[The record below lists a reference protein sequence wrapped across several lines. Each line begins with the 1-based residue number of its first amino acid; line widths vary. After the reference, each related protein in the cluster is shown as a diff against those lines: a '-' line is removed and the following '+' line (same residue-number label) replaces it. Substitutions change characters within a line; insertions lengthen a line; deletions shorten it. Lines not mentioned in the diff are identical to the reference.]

1 MRSMDSGSQEVTSW
15 FKNTAVRLS
24 GYADSLF
31 LIPKLLFYFE
41 NRSRLGI
48 IYRLYS
54 SYEANIVIL
63 DPVKEKFMS
72 IVKIFSDSTSDLPQ
86 GWKETYDIGIVP
98 LYVVFQDGTYKDGVD
113 ITPEEV
119 YRQVAA
125 NGALPKTAAPSPADF
140 MAAFSPVISSGG
152 DIVYISL
159 SSSLSSTYQNAL
171 LAAAEFP
178 EGRIQVVDSETL
190 CGGISLLVMKAA
202 RAAKNGQSAKE
213 IAEMLVE
220 YRGRVETEFVV
231 DTLDYLYMGGRCS
244 GMQNFIGSLLKI
256 RPVLRLID
264 GAIVPVS
271 KVRGKKEKAV
281 EQMLQNALI
290 HTDEMD
296 KELLIIAHTLAEEDA
311 KYLETAL
318 REQTDVQEIAIIHAG
333 CVIGSHCGPATV
345 GLMYMR

>member
-1 MRSMDSGSQEVTSW
+1 
-15 FKNTAVRLS
+15 
-24 GYADSLF
+24 
-31 LIPKLLFYFE
+31 
-41 NRSRLGI
+41 
-48 IYRLYS
+48 
-54 SYEANIVIL
+54 
-63 DPVKEKFMS
+63 MS

-119 YRQVAA
+119 YSRVAA

-140 MAAFSPVISSGG
+140 MAAFEPVISSGG

-159 SSSLSSTYQNAL
+159 SSALSSTYQNAL
-171 LAAAEFP
+171 LAAGEFP
-178 EGRIQVVDSETL
+178 EGRVRVVDSETL
-190 CGGISLLVMKAA
+190 CGGIALLVMKAA
-202 RAAKNGQSAKE
+202 RAAAKGQSSAE
-213 IAEMLVE
+213 IVAMLE
-220 YRGRVETEFVV
+220 ACRSRVETEFVV

-271 KVRGKKEKAV
+271 KIRGKKEKAV
-281 EQMLQNALI
+281 EQMLQHALV
-290 HTDEMD
+290 HAGEMD
-296 KELLIIAHTLAEEDA
+296 KELVIVAHTLAEEDA
-311 KYLETAL
+311 QYLVEEL
-318 REQTDVQEIAIIHAG
+318 RKRTNVDEIAVIHAG

-345 GLMYMR
+345 GLMYIR

>member
-1 MRSMDSGSQEVTSW
+1 
-15 FKNTAVRLS
+15 
-24 GYADSLF
+24 
-31 LIPKLLFYFE
+31 
-41 NRSRLGI
+41 
-48 IYRLYS
+48 
-54 SYEANIVIL
+54 
-63 DPVKEKFMS
+63 MS

-86 GWKETYDIGIVP
+86 GWKNTYDIGIVP

-119 YRQVAA
+119 YRRVAA

-140 MAAFSPVISSGG
+140 IAAFEPVVSGG
-152 DIVYISL
+152 GDVVYISL
-159 SSSLSSTYQNAL
+159 SSALSSTYQNAL
-171 LAAAEFP
+171 LAAGEFP
-178 EGRIQVVDSETL
+178 EGRVRVVDSETL
-190 CGGISLLVMKAA
+190 CGGIALLVMKAA
-202 RAAKNGQSAKE
+202 RAAAQGHSSAE
-213 IAEMLVE
+213 IASMLE
-220 YRGRVETEFVV
+220 QCRSRVETEFVV

-281 EQMLQNALI
+281 EQMLQNALDNV
-290 HTDEMD
+290 DEID
-296 KELLIIAHTLAEEDA
+296 QELLIIAHTLAEEDA
-311 KYLETAL
+311 AFLEQAL
-318 REQTDVQEIAIIHAG
+318 RKQTKVQEIAVINAG

>member
-1 MRSMDSGSQEVTSW
+1 
-15 FKNTAVRLS
+15 
-24 GYADSLF
+24 
-31 LIPKLLFYFE
+31 
-41 NRSRLGI
+41 
-48 IYRLYS
+48 
-54 SYEANIVIL
+54 
-63 DPVKEKFMS
+63 MS

-119 YRQVAA
+119 YRRVAA

-140 MAAFSPVISSGG
+140 MAAFGLTISSGG
-152 DIVYISL
+152 DVVYISL

-171 LAAAEFP
+171 LAAGEFP
-178 EGRIQVVDSETL
+178 EGRVQVVDSQTL
-190 CGGISLLVMKAA
+190 CGGIALLVMKAA
-202 RAAKNGQSAKE
+202 RAAAKGHSSRE
-213 IAEMLVE
+213 IAAMLKQC
-220 YRGRVETEFVV
+220 RDRVEAEFVV

-281 EQMLQNALI
+281 EQMLQHALANAG
-290 HTDEMD
+290 EMD
-296 KELLIIAHTLAEEDA
+296 KELLIVAHTLGEEDA
-311 KYLETAL
+311 NFLVAAL
-318 REQTDVQEIAIIHAG
+318 REQTDVEEIAVIHAG

-345 GLMYMR
+345 GLMYMH